1 MQTGV
6 WCQVR
11 HSHRPRSS
19 LLFLKPQSTSE
30 FSLLQLDMASPLLR
44 LAVAFHLS
52 PTFTPLFPPHPP
64 THPHPPYPSLSSS
77 LSLCLCFPLLNCF
90 AVDLTAMIND
100 LKASGKQTEGE
111 RDTTSLPFPYKPP
124 FSFFHVS
131 VPALREGSKK
141 KYRVNWSGCC
151 YAEINVGDETAA
163 FWWRLLNS
171 VVSESFE
178 TMGNK
183 TRSGINYGFLTLI
196 VRKRDMTVTLGY
208 FNSVV
213 KMWAAAAVKAA
224 KRLFPPNWRLVLL
237 LGQNPG

>member
-1 MQTGV
+1 MP
-6 WCQVR
+6 
-11 HSHRPRSS
+11 S
-19 LLFLKPQSTSE
+19 
-30 FSLLQLDMASPLLR
+30 R
-44 LAVAFHLS
+44 LN
-52 PTFTPLFPPHPP
+52 
-64 THPHPPYPSLSSS
+64 YP
-77 LSLCLCFPLLNCF
+77 F
-90 AVDLTAMIND
+90 AM
-100 LKASGKQTEGE
+100 SGKHANARPSGE
-111 RDTTSLPFPYKPP
+111 KEIKDTAIYSISYEDLPLSCCCF
-124 FSFFHVS
+124 FFHVS

>member
-1 MQTGV
+1 MERQRSGCVRTVCARSWHLV
-6 WCQVR
+6 WYWIGIVIR
-11 HSHRPRSS
+11 HNRIISGLSCP
-19 LLFLKPQSTSE
+19 LKDEKLFLPRWFHRLKPNRCQEKATNSISYE
-30 FSLLQLDMASPLLR
+30 DLPL
-44 LAVAFHLS
+44 S
-52 PTFTPLFPPHPP
+52 
-64 THPHPPYPSLSSS
+64 
-77 LSLCLCFPLLNCF
+77 CCCF
-90 AVDLTAMIND
+90 
-100 LKASGKQTEGE
+100 
-111 RDTTSLPFPYKPP
+111 
-124 FSFFHVS
+124 FFHVS